1 MTTIEIKNY
10 TKVIKKNTVLND
22 ITLSM
27 TSGKI
32 YGFQGINGSGK
43 TMLMRSIIGLI
54 HGTSGSILINGKTL
68 GREIE
73 FPEISVQSFNA
84 CRR

>member
-43 TMLMRSIIGLI
+43 NDAYEVNHRADTWNKR
-54 HGTSGSILINGKTL
+54 
-68 GREIE
+68 
-73 FPEISVQSFNA
+73 
-84 CRR
+84 